1 MKYYDIKLAVVLWL
15 LATTLM
21 VFTAIGLWE
30 AWTFQLYMHMFFLVL
45 VGIGF
50 GVLWVL
56 SVRYILDTVYIM
68 GTMRSIWLRWVW
80 GNDIPTRFA
89 NPNHKPKLKPYDWS
103 SEDD

>member
-30 AWTFQLYMHMFFLVL
+30 AWTTMQYVDFVFLMMVGGFFS
-45 VGIGF
+45 
-50 GVLWVL
+50 VLWGM
-56 SVRYILDTVYIM
+56 SVRYILDCVYIM
-68 GTMRSIWLRWVW
+68 GTMRSIWLKWLW
-80 GNDIPTRFA
+80 GNNLPDRFVTR
-89 NPNHKPKLKPYDWS
+89 KPYDWS